1 MLADETLD
9 EGPRAEISRF
19 LADDETRLGDV
30 YRWRNEGLSAQEMA
44 QQANVPSIGFTYS
57 YGQQLDALLDGQL
70 PINSAHLARQTAARV
85 RAWLKKHSW
94 TPGTEEYL
102 RTLEER
108 LNAIANDES
117 TIAKEESEAK
127 KRTTEAEDSAL
138 PGIYVYSLPHYLR
151 HPFDPDRGHTLLKIG
166 RSDVDVFGRMSQQT
180 RTTALPEDPVLLRV
194 YPVVEEQTAAVERYF
209 HTFLEDAD
217 HSRSAARRGGK
228 EWFLTTTKFLDRL
241 AIEKGLEI
249 RIVNDL
255 DTATD

>member
-85 RAWLKKHSW
+85 RGWLKKHTW
-94 TPGTEEYL
+94 MPGTEEYL

-127 KRTTEAEDSAL
+127 KRTAEAEDSDV

-151 HPFDPDRGHTLLKIG
+151 HPYDPERGHTLLKVG
-166 RSDVDVFGRMSQQT
+166 RSGVDVFGRISQQT
-180 RTTALPEDPVLLRV
+180 RTTALPEDPVLLRIYRADADLCV
-194 YPVVEEQTAAVERYF
+194 DAERYF
-209 HTFLEDAD
+209 HTFLDDAD
-217 HSRSAARRGGK
+217 HSRSTARRGGR

-241 AIEKGLEI
+241 ATEKGLAI
-249 RIVNDL
+249 TVVNEL
-255 DTATD
+255 DTPQE